1 DELPKL
7 SEFQTKI
14 LLQMEKEMLGIYISG
29 HPLQPYEREI
39 KLYSDFQTADIISDQ
54 FDINLE
60 SNIIEDGRRVSIIG
74 LITDK
79 KNKVTKNNNMMA
91 FFTLEDLYSNIECIV
106 FPTIFEK
113 YFDQIVEDNIVL
125 VEGKLSISE
134 VEEPKIIV
142 DKISSINDLNLNKI
156 YLKIDDIMNINVLND
171 VKRILS
177 KYPGNI
183 PVYIYFTSKK
193 KTIKADKSLWIDGES
208 EEVFDSL
215 KDLLGNQN
223 VKIIL

>member
-1 DELPKL
+1 
-7 SEFQTKI
+7 
-14 LLQMEKEMLGIYISG
+14 
-29 HPLQPYEREI
+29 
-39 KLYSDFQTADIISDQ
+39 DQ

-142 DKISSINDLNLNKI
+142 DKISSINDLN
-156 YLKIDDIMNINVLND
+156 
-171 VKRILS
+171 
-177 KYPGNI
+177 
-183 PVYIYFTSKK
+183 
-193 KTIKADKSLWIDGES
+193 
-208 EEVFDSL
+208 
-215 KDLLGNQN
+215 
-223 VKIIL
+223 